1 MGQVPLPFLQGVV
14 VWLWVLA
21 AVGGGM
27 AITGSVLSLAI
38 TRHIA
43 AETRRTAEARVSE
56 AEAAAARARAT
67 AAQARQGVSDA
78 LARDVVAQQR
88 DAEMR
93 RRLTKL
99 YQPLALGD
107 RQVSTFVAQCSDAA
121 GARFDATAD
130 GGDSQSFEFL
140 QMLRPMLA
148 DAGWVEVDWSGDA
161 AALGRP
167 PHAEIGARAA
177 PAVILLTHRGADPG
191 LAEAVRT
198 LQRALTAIGV
208 LATAQVTDWA
218 GGQDGHALRT
228 DVVHL
233 IVSKRVS

>member
-1 MGQVPLPFLQGVV
+1 MAQVSLPFLQGVV

-43 AETRRTAEARVSE
+43 AETRRTADARVSE
-56 AEAAAARARAT
+56 AEAAANRARVA
-67 AAQARQGVSDA
+67 AAQARQAVSDSRS
-78 LARDVVAQQR
+78 RDVVSQQR
-88 DAEMR
+88 DTEVR

-107 RQVSTFVAQCSDAA
+107 RQVATFVSQCRDAV
-121 GARFDATAD
+121 GTRFDATAD

-140 QMLRPMLA
+140 QLLRPMLA

-161 AALGRP
+161 AAFGKP
-167 PHAEIGARAA
+167 PHAEIGGGGA
-177 PAVILLTHRGADPG
+177 PGVILLTHRGAEPA
-191 LAEAVRT
+191 LAEAART
-198 LQRALTAIGV
+198 LSRALLGVGV
-208 LATAQVTDWA
+208 LATTQVSDWSA
-218 GGQDGHALRT
+218 GSDGHALRT

-233 IVSKRVS
+233 VVSKRAT